1 MVGAR
6 QPDAAGSDGETLSNG
21 PRHRIDGKER
31 LQILTLV
38 GAARRVAARHFN
50 ERDADIAAMYWAG
63 WHVSNVL
70 KLRSPLIR
78 LAIVLE
84 RNPYFLVS
92 TIGAYQALHAREPE
106 RCGRAY
112 PEFLGLYDHM
122 TRKPL
127 YAVG

>member
-1 MVGAR
+1 M
-6 QPDAAGSDGETLSNG
+6 SNG
-21 PRHRIDGKER
+21 PQHRIEGKER
-31 LQILTLV
+31 VQILTLV

-84 RNPYFLVS
+84 RDPYRLADS
-92 TIGAYQALHAREPE
+92 IGAYHSLNAREPE
-106 RCGRAY
+106 RCARAY
-112 PEFLGLYDHM
+112 PEFLGLYDQM